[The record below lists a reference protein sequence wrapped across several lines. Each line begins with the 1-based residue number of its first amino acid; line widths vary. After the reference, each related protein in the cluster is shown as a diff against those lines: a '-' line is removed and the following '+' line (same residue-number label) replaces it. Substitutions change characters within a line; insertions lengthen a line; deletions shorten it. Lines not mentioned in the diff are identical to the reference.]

1 MTPRRI
7 FILGAARSGT
17 KLLRDTLGE
26 AAGVGVVPYDVNF
39 VWKYGSSCAH
49 DALRVV
55 EDPRRSREFVAS
67 YLDRYVDGT
76 SPPTVI
82 EKTVGNTLRL
92 EYVKSLFPDA
102 AFVHLIRDGL
112 DVIPSSM
119 IQWSAPADRAYLRAK
134 MRHFP
139 LRLLPTY
146 GVQFVKAQMRSHEA
160 THAKSW
166 GVRYPGIDEDLQE
179 HGLLTVCAR
188 QWSRSLEAVESHARA
203 LDQEVVEV
211 RYEHFV
217 ASPVQEIRRILDA
230 LSLVPIE
237 ANLANAT
244 RRINSASVG
253 RGAETLSDLQLATLE
268 AEVGDHLERR
278 GYRRPSDS
286 RR

>member
-1 MTPRRI
+1 MTPQRI

-39 VWKYGSSCAH
+39 VWKHGSSCTH
-49 DALRVV
+49 DALPLA
-55 EDPRRSREFVAS
+55 EDPRRARKFVAN
-67 YLDRYVDGT
+67 YLDRYADGT
-76 SPPTVI
+76 TCPTVI

-92 EYVKSLFPDA
+92 PYVKSLFPDA
-102 AFVHLIRDGL
+102 SFVHLIRDGL

-119 IQWSAPADRAYLRAK
+119 IQWSAPADKAYLRAK
-134 MRHFP
+134 LRHFP

-146 GVQFVKAQMRSHEA
+146 GVQFARSQMRSHQRA
-160 THAKSW
+160 HVNSW

-188 QWSRSLEAVESHARA
+188 QWSRSVEAVKSHARA
-203 LDQEVVEV
+203 LDEDVVEV
-211 RYEHFV
+211 RYEDFV
-217 ASPVQEIRRILDA
+217 TTPTKEILRVLAA
-230 LSLVPIE
+230 LNLAPIE
-237 ANLANAT
+237 GDLTAAT
-244 RRINSASVG
+244 RRISSASVG

-268 AEVGDHLERR
+268 SEVGDHLERC